1 MRIRNVNAEKIFI
14 CPISI
19 KMSRSMMKRWG
30 LFLLAVL
37 LVSVVL
43 TFMYGYYT
51 IWNVSASDE
60 FFFGVA
66 FGHETVEEAKLLID
80 KVKNY
85 TNFFVIASWAVSLN
99 ETALNEICDYAVQAD
114 LKFIVYFDLVSRIT
128 YPWHQEWLDT
138 AKERW
143 SDYFLGVY
151 LRDEPGGKQIDLQ
164 ETFENASDYND
175 ASNRFVNGI
184 ASLTSTQDVK
194 SRNIPMFTSD
204 YALYWFDYLAG
215 YDTIF
220 VELGWNHNTPQ
231 HIGMGRGAAN
241 VQGKDWGVIITW
253 TSYEEPYL
261 GSKAEIS
268 QEMLAAYRA
277 GAKYVVMF
285 NYPTYPEDNPYGL
298 LSEDH
303 FTAMEEFWDY
313 VHAYPRGNSGKV
325 DGKVAFVLPKDYG
338 WGLRNVEDKIWG
350 LWAADE
356 KAPLIWGNMNKLIS
370 RYGLELDIV
379 YDDNRFNI
387 GEKYSEVYFWNA
399 TID

>member
-1 MRIRNVNAEKIFI
+1 
-14 CPISI
+14 
-19 KMSRSMMKRWG
+19 
-30 LFLLAVL
+30 L

-51 IWNVSASDE
+51 IWNAVASDE

-80 KVKNY
+80 KVKGY
-85 TNFFVIASWAVSLN
+85 TNLFVIASWAVSLN

-114 LKFIVYFDLVSRIT
+114 LKFMVYFDLVSRIT

-143 SDYFLGVY
+143 GDYFLGVY
-151 LRDEPGGKQIDLQ
+151 LRDEPGGRQLDYQ
-164 ETFENASDYND
+164 ESFENASDYSD

-184 ASLTSTQDVK
+184 ASLTGTQDVK
-194 SRNIPMFTSD
+194 RRNIPMFTSD

-220 VELGWNHNTPQ
+220 VELGWNHNTTQ

-253 TSYEEPYL
+253 TYYKEPYL
-261 GSKAEIS
+261 ASGPEIY
-268 QEMLAAYRA
+268 QEMVTAYRA

-285 NYPTYPEDNPYGL
+285 NYPTYPEENPYGL
-298 LSEDH
+298 LSEKH
-303 FTAMEEFWDY
+303 FAAMKQFWDY
-313 VHAYPRGNSGKV
+313 IHTYPRGNYGKV
-325 DGKVAFVLPKDYG
+325 DAKAAFVLPKDYG

-350 LWAADE
+350 LWTADE
-356 KAPLIWGNMNKLIS
+356 KAPLIWENMNKLIS
-370 RYGLELDIV
+370 KYGLELDIV
-379 YDDNRFNI
+379 YDDGRFNI
-387 GEKYSEVYFWNA
+387 GEKYSQVYFWNA
-399 TID
+399 PID